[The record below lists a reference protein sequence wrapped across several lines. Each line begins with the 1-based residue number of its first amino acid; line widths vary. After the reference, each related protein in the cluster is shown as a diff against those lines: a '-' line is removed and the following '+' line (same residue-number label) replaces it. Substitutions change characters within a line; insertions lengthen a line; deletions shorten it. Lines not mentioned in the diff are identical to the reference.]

1 MKTIKLLTL
10 ASLFLWGCTHTTD
23 KKDEITP
30 IPFNEVSLT
39 EGFWKN
45 RMKTELEVTVPF
57 SVAQSEPAVERF
69 RKAAAYMAGDTTQLQ
84 HTHRHSH
91 LHLHGADSE
100 DHRHKHMLKDHQHSH
115 TTIPSEGSERNMI

>member
-1 MKTIKLLTL
+1 MISNKSSVEIVVIKGTFSSLGSLIVALLT
-10 ASLFLWGCTHTTD
+10 
-23 KKDEITP
+23 
-30 IPFNEVSLT
+30 
-39 EGFWKN
+39 
-45 RMKTELEVTVPF
+45 
-57 SVAQSEPAVERF
+57 
-69 RKAAAYMAGDTTQLQ
+69 MAGDTTQLQ